1 MSRREERLD
10 AILTIVR
17 NIKKK
22 AIVSRKKTGWFDKE
36 NALNRV
42 TTAIER
48 VHRLG
53 VSTRLK
59 KPALVNCWK
68 VYMDLQSMAGPD
80 GVREQ
85 PKIPISAIVKF
96 FEEGEKKIDKHSP
109 AMYSGGL
116 GYAHVN
122 WTYVYVDQK
131 ATSNV
136 WGNQYWKPH
145 GRVKRDRYG
154 KALSLEDSDYW
165 VFKDARKARK
175 RSTTEGSE

>member
-17 NIKKK
+17 NIKKEGV
-22 AIVSRKKTGWFDKE
+22 ASRKLTGWFDKE

-48 VHRLG
+48 IHRLG
-53 VSTRLK
+53 VSERLK
-59 KPALVNCWK
+59 KPALVKCWK
-68 VYMDLQSMAGPD
+68 VYLDIQSTPGAD
-80 GVREQ
+80 GVRTQ
-85 PKIPISAIVKF
+85 PKVPVSAIVKF
-96 FEEGEKKIDKHSP
+96 FEGAEKKIDKHSP

-122 WTYVYVDQK
+122 WSYVYVDQK

-145 GRVKRDRYG
+145 GRVKRDSYG

-165 VFKDARKARK
+165 VFKDARKSRK
-175 RSTTEGSE
+175 RSTTEGGE

>member
-10 AILTIVR
+10 DILTIVR
-17 NIKKK
+17 NVKKK

-48 VHRLG
+48 IHRLG
-53 VSTRLK
+53 VSEWHK
-59 KPALVNCWK
+59 KPALVKCWK
-68 VYMDLQSMAGPD
+68 IYLDLQSMGGAD
-80 GVREQ
+80 GIRDR
-85 PKIPISAIVKF
+85 PKIPISAVASF
-96 FEEGEKKIDKHSP
+96 FKTGGKRIDKDSP
-109 AMYSGGL
+109 ALYSGGL

-122 WTYVYVDQK
+122 WSYVYVDQK
-131 ATSNV
+131 ATSNA
-136 WGNQYWKPH
+136 WGDQYWKPH

-165 VFKDARKARK
+165 VFEDARKARK
-175 RSTTEGSE
+175 RRITEGGE